1 MQIEEI
7 ENQELKNTQ
16 KNILANVKNHIQ
28 KFKKSDVSLTYYLP
42 HSESNGY
49 ALLKF
54 WISPIKNFFFLLK
67 VTLKEIYLLSFEN
80 KFKIQKKKILNNNKN
95 IIITWGNN
103 KNFNSKGDFFDKY
116 YNTDAK
122 KLKSTLWIVFK
133 TDVDE
138 LPKLKDNILLLYQ
151 DNKKKFSFIKF
162 IKIFTKVNYWK
173 NLNFSYQNDN
183 AKKIWKKIDP
193 FFKSSVTNL
202 YMPYE
207 GQPFQNYIIEQSKKK
222 NPRIKS
228 CGYIHSFPLGLPAN
242 LMHRKNSPQKILI
255 NGSCQKDYLCKN
267 LGWAKEKIFV
277 VESLRFEKNKKMNS
291 QIFLPYYIEDP
302 IFIYNKLMELKNIGL
317 YNNIFKSLKI
327 KNHPETRDSLVHKKL
342 IINLKKNVIKNNKFL
357 ESNNYSIFLG
367 CSGAIIEALVRNVKV
382 IHISSEPILEIYSNL
397 WNFLNLSKII
407 ENVYTY
413 NIKKNINKKNVIK
426 IDNKKKLLKKYF

>member
-1 MQIEEI
+1 MQIKEI

-16 KNILANVKNHIQ
+16 KNILTNVKNHIQ
-28 KFKKSDVSLTYYLP
+28 KFKDTDVNLTYYLP

-67 VTLKEIYLLSFEN
+67 VTLKEIYLLCFEN
-80 KFKIQKKKILNNNKN
+80 KFNIQKKKILNNNKN

-103 KNFNSKGDFFDKY
+103 KNFNSKGNFFDKY

-133 TDVDE
+133 TDADE
-138 LPKLKDNILLLYQ
+138 LPKLKDNIVLLYQ
-151 DNKKKFSFIKF
+151 DSKKKFSFLKF
-162 IKIFTKVNYWK
+162 IRILTKVNYWK
-173 NLNFSYQNDN
+173 NLNFSYQDDN
-183 AKKIWKKIDP
+183 ARRIWKKIDP
-193 FFKSSVTNL
+193 FFTSSVTNL

-222 NPRIKS
+222 NPWIKS

-242 LMHRKNSPQKILI
+242 LMHRKSSPQKILI

-302 IFIYNKLMELKNIGL
+302 LFIYNKLMELKKIEL
-317 YNNIFKSLKI
+317 YTNIFKSLKI
-327 KNHPETRDSLVHKKL
+327 KNHPETTDSLVHKKL
-342 IINLKKNVIKNNKFL
+342 IINLKKNIVKNNKFL
-357 ESNNYSIFLG
+357 KSNNYSIFIG